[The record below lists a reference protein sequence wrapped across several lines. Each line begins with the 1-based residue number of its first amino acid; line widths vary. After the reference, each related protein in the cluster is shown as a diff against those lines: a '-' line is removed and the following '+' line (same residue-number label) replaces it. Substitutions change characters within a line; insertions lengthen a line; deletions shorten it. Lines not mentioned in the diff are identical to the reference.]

1 MLLRKNSS
9 TPLTADDMDNNL
21 HELSLRVLPSG
32 NQSIG
37 GVKTFTKNPD
47 VPALPSTDYSNN
59 IIQLAFIK
67 DSITE
72 DTTFSNS
79 LPIMTSN
86 PDNMK
91 YWIIDDSKKTTLMW
105 NGHSWTDIIFPSTMI
120 SSGNGVFCKF
130 NNKAMFIG
138 FNSSISNDSSNF
150 FIPFAQDPDI
160 DTIYI
165 GKYNYFVKKIDGTL
179 WAIGTNNYGQLGLGD
194 TIDRNVLTKLDASFN
209 NIKDIS
215 VAYTSTIF
223 TKSDGTIWAVGSN
236 WSGQLGTGTYGNQYI
251 TPIQLDSSLVGS
263 RFKLYDHNLY
273 VEKPDGTVWGCS
285 EYGNSNGELT
295 ITGSFA
301 TLQLLPAI
309 PSIDN
314 VYLSDSS
321 SSSNFVF
328 VKKADGTVWRCG
340 INSAGQLGTGD
351 FNYNYTRLIN
361 LDASFDNPNKIA
373 VGGDFAIIEKSDG
386 TVWATGENNYG
397 QLGLGDNIN
406 RNVFTQIPG
415 ILNPNKITCTTYS
428 LFIEKSDGTVWST
441 GNILEVNK
449 LTIIL

>member
-1 MLLRKNSS
+1 
-9 TPLTADDMDNNL
+9 
-21 HELSLRVLPSG
+21 
-32 NQSIG
+32 
-37 GVKTFTKNPD
+37 
-47 VPALPSTDYSNN
+47 
-59 IIQLAFIK
+59 
-67 DSITE
+67 
-72 DTTFSNS
+72 
-79 LPIMTSN
+79 
-86 PDNMK
+86 
-91 YWIIDDSKKTTLMW
+91 
-105 NGHSWTDIIFPSTMI
+105 
-120 SSGNGVFCKF
+120 
-130 NNKAMFIG
+130 
-138 FNSSISNDSSNF
+138 
-150 FIPFAQDPDI
+150 
-160 DTIYI
+160 
-165 GKYNYFVKKIDGTL
+165 
-179 WAIGTNNYGQLGLGD
+179 
-194 TIDRNVLTKLDASFN
+194 
-209 NIKDIS
+209 
-215 VAYTSTIF
+215 
-223 TKSDGTIWAVGSN
+223 
-236 WSGQLGTGTYGNQYI
+236 
-251 TPIQLDSSLVGS
+251 LDSSLAGS
-263 RFKLYDHNLY
+263 RFKLYDYILY

-285 EYGNSNGELT
+285 KYGNSNGELT